1 MARSQAV
8 DTDDAARGD
17 ARTRLDEAAV
27 RAMPPDDYMN
37 EAQLDF
43 FRALLEARLRDLGY
57 SRSVI
62 VPDPSE
68 EQPIESGD
76 RAFLEEE
83 RAIATSII
91 EHNAEQRAEIE
102 AALKRIEDGSY
113 GYCDETGDP
122 IGLPRLLAYPSALY
136 TVEVQ
141 ERHER
146 ARKLGEVPGRMGVAT
161 VPDSAES

>member
-1 MARSQAV
+1 MARIQERPSNESSAGAAPAVLDQA
-8 DTDDAARGD
+8 A
-17 ARTRLDEAAV
+17 L
-27 RAMPPDDYMN
+27 RAMPPEDYMN
-37 EAQLDF
+37 EAQLAF
-43 FRALLEARLRDLGY
+43 FRGLLEARLRDLGY
-57 SRSVI
+57 SRTAI

-91 EHNAEQRAEIE
+91 EHNAEQRAEID
-102 AALKRIEDGSY
+102 AALKRIDDGSY

-122 IGLPRLLAYPSALY
+122 IGLPRLLAYPSAMY

-146 ARKLGEVPGRMGVAT
+146 ARKLGEVPGRMGVAAVSDNT
-161 VPDSAES
+161 EP